1 MGSTILKPLH
11 FCICVAFA
19 WMMNGAAF
27 AEDGGDA
34 RERLEASSKTTI
46 GGPQTA
52 PAQLEEDRL
61 RKQQTSRLPGL
72 DAVFDPLET
81 AKQDLRA
88 AIGLDL
94 GFDYQAAYQL
104 GTSSVTGIDEGAAGH
119 ARLIGNWTL
128 FGRES
133 ANPGKLVFI
142 LENRHRIGSQT
153 TAAGLASNI
162 GYFGVTGT
170 TFSDSGNSLTVA
182 HWAQTIADGQGGIV
196 AGRIDPTDYI
206 DILGY
211 VNPRTT
217 FSNLAIL
224 YNPVI
229 PLPDQGFGI
238 AGGVH
243 LTEQVYVL
251 GMITDANGSITD
263 IKWFPGG
270 AEFFKYAE
278 IGWTPAKNQRFLTNF
293 HISGFHVDKREKAGV
308 PASYGVV
315 ASGNITFDNTLMLFG
330 RLGASTG
337 DAPIANLSGTAGLMW
352 RPGFYDDLVGLSV
365 NVAKPSLDGSSAQTT
380 LETFYR
386 FDLADNFAI
395 TADAQWLI
403 NPAFD
408 PNSGSVG
415 VFGLRAR
422 FNL

>member
-1 MGSTILKPLH
+1 MLKRPFL
-11 FCICVAFA
+11 FAVYALAYSVAGNALAQDFS
-19 WMMNGAAF
+19 
-27 AEDGGDA
+27 DA
-34 RERLEASSKTTI
+34 RARLEASSKVTI

-61 RKQQTSRLPGL
+61 RREQSSRLPGL
-72 DAVFDPLET
+72 DAVFDPFED
-81 AKQDLRA
+81 AKAELRDG
-88 AIGLDL
+88 IGLDL

-128 FGRES
+128 FDRDG

-142 LENRHRIGSQT
+142 LENRHRLGKKST
-153 TAAGLASNI
+153 PAALASDI

-170 TFSDSGNSLTVA
+170 TFSDSGSSLTVA

-243 LTEQVYVL
+243 LTQELYVL

-278 IGWTPAKNQRFLTNF
+278 IGWTPAKDQRFLTNF
-293 HISGFHVDKREKAGV
+293 HVAGFHVDKRDKAGV
-308 PASYGVV
+308 PASYGIV
-315 ASGNITFDNTLMLFG
+315 ASGNITFDNSLMLFG
-330 RLGASTG
+330 RFGASTG
-337 DAPIANLSGTAGLMW
+337 DAPISNLSGTAGFMW

-365 NVAKPSLDGSSAQTT
+365 NVAKPSISGSPTQTT
-380 LETFYR
+380 IETFYR

-403 NPAFD
+403 NPTFD
-408 PNSGSVG
+408 PSRNSVG